1 VKGKIMPVDP
11 KHIEEA
17 RALIYGKPPAKP
29 AVRQTP
35 VKTMSEAERQS
46 RAKLTAKFA
55 LWDQMKALAAEF
67 GEIDYSL
74 AVEFVERGL
83 TVDEARRELSARAA
97 ERGWSTALAGVQSPM
112 H

>member
-1 VKGKIMPVDP
+1 MPVDP

-55 LWDQMKALAAEF
+55 LYDQINAICREYGEPDAGLAC
-67 GEIDYSL
+67 DM
-74 AVEFVERGL
+74 VERGL
-83 TVDEARRELSARAA
+83 SVDEARRELASRAA
-97 ERGWSTALAGVQSPM
+97 ERSWSAALAGVQSPVN
-112 H
+112 